1 MKRKK
6 KFLLILV
13 ILLLII
19 TSDIK
24 VMKTTR
30 PAKRMVTAQ
39 VFAASAPISQPETKA
54 QLQEITSVADAD
66 TLKNYFENKNHSEF
80 LPVALVIENSCKNHD
95 LSFETV
101 LAIAIFESGY
111 GESDIAKQKQNFFGI
126 GAYDEASFESA
137 SDFSA
142 LSLERAID
150 EQICIL
156 EKDYFDRYQTLNE
169 ISKVYCRN
177 SEFWLEEI
185 KIIQDDIIKYKKE
198 EVLK

>member
-1 MKRKK
+1 M
-6 KFLLILV
+6 FLLI
-13 ILLLII
+13 
-19 TSDIK
+19 TSSVKIVESK
-24 VMKTTR
+24 NGNV
-30 PAKRMVTAQ
+30 MVTA
-39 VFAASAPISQPETKA
+39 FAASASVSQPETKA
-54 QLQEITSVADAD
+54 QLQEIASV